1 MISLD
6 TAGESDAGTLMLF
19 CCQHFK
25 KVLKPGE
32 CIEKALVST
41 HGLKKCPAMQP
52 RAWSIL
58 LDSGDL
64 TSECILLQTE
74 MNGFLEV
81 EERQNCLLTF

>member
-52 RAWSIL
+52 RA
-58 LDSGDL
+58 
-64 TSECILLQTE
+64 
-74 MNGFLEV
+74 
-81 EERQNCLLTF
+81 

>member
-25 KVLKPGE
+25 KVFKPGE
-32 CIEKALVST
+32 RIEKALVST

-52 RAWSIL
+52 RA
-58 LDSGDL
+58 
-64 TSECILLQTE
+64 
-74 MNGFLEV
+74 
-81 EERQNCLLTF
+81 